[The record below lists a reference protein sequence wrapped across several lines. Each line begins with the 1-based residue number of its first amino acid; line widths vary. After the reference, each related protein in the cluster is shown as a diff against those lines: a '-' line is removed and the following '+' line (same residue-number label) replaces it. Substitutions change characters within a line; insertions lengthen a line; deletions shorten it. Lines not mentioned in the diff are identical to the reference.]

1 MRNFFGIVLIFLS
14 QSAVCAPLAPPE
26 MAAVQ
31 VVDQFVQGCF
41 MSFPYP
47 DKFAG
52 WLAQSNFHKLSS
64 SDASAYL
71 AGHSGEA
78 WSAQLDKSNF
88 ILTSIGDSACNVFA
102 NDLDG
107 PMTKNLVVGFMDYLK
122 TQGASYQPKDITPKS
137 AGDGSSTTS
146 YAVSIGGETIMN
158 LILTIS
164 PRGVGMSQVAL
175 TASKVKN

>member
-1 MRNFFGIVLIFLS
+1 MRNFYGMLLILLS
-14 QSAVCAPLAPPE
+14 QSAVCAPLTPPE

-47 DKFAG
+47 DKFAE
-52 WLAQSNFHKLSS
+52 WLEQYNFHKLSS

-71 AGHSGEA
+71 AGNSGNA
-78 WSAQLDKSNF
+78 WSVHLDKSNF
-88 ILTSIGDSACNVFA
+88 ILTSIGNSACNVFA

-122 TQGASYQPKDITPKS
+122 TQGASYQPKDIAPES

-146 YAVSIGGETIMN
+146 YAVSIEGEAVMN
-158 LILTIS
+158 LILTIA
-164 PRGVGMSQVAL
+164 PRGAGTFQVAL